1 MRALQ
6 LDYRIDR
13 TPTPWLGLML
23 LASVLLTLVML
34 GRYYQDL
41 ESNHAALMAR
51 VDRLESLSGGRA
63 QIAARPLGEQ
73 AARAQILE
81 VQYANQVLRQLSL
94 PWNALFKALEDSTG
108 QNVALLSLEPDAQKG
123 TVKIRGEAKYLG
135 ATLHFVKQLGTS
147 GVFASVFLQNHEVQQ
162 QDPQKPV
169 RFTLVAEWKVAGS

>member
-6 LDYRIDR
+6 LDYRRDSK
-13 TPTPWLGLML
+13 PLPWLGLML
-23 LASVLLTLVML
+23 LASVLLTLVLL

-41 ESNHAALMAR
+41 ESSHADWMAR
-51 VDRLESLSGGRA
+51 IDRLESLSGARA
-63 QIAARPLGEQ
+63 HIAARLLGEQ

-81 VQYANQVLRQLSL
+81 AQYANQVLRQLSL
-94 PWNALFKALEDSTG
+94 PWNALFQALEDSAG

-123 TVKIRGEAKYLG
+123 TVRIRGEAKNLG
-135 ATLHFVKQLGTS
+135 AALHFVKQLGTS

-169 RFTLVAEWKVAGS
+169 RFTLVAGWKVDRS